1 MMCFGYKIDIFSEVL
16 SEQAVTTFLTVVHS
30 NKMSVKIEDLPES
43 FKAGN
48 IDSVYKYLLSVDWS
62 EPWLQAVFRIRWHMN
77 RNLTKHVI

>member
-16 SEQAVTTFLTVVHS
+16 SEQAVTTFLTVVRC

-48 IDSVYKYLLSVDWS
+48 IDSIYKYLLSVDWS
-62 EPWLQAVFRIRWHMN
+62 EPWLQAVFRICWHMK
-77 RNLTKHVI
+77 RNLTNHVI